1 MKYNPMLLTDF
12 YKISHRI
19 MSEEGT
25 GMIYSTFT
33 PRMSRIKEI
42 DKVVFFGLKGFI
54 KEYLIDYFN
63 ENFFKRGK
71 DQVIIEYKRMI
82 TYTLGADAADAS
94 HIEALWELGYL
105 PLEIKALPELTEV
118 PLKVP
123 MFTIQ
128 NTNPKFYWLTNFLET
143 LMSAELWK
151 VTTAATISKYYK
163 DICDVAA
170 DRTCD
175 DRSHVMWQCHNFS
188 YRGMSGNDDAIK
200 TGAAHLQF
208 FKGTDTIPSIMYLE
222 QYYGVN
228 VEKELVGASVPATE
242 HSIQCGYGDD
252 EKYIRR
258 MILDVIPN
266 GIVSVVVD
274 GYDYWNVITD
284 IMPRLKKEIMNRD
297 GKVVLRPDS
306 GEPADIICGDV
317 NARTLYE
324 QKGTI
329 ELLWEIFGG
338 TINSKG
344 YKVLDSH
351 IGLIYG
357 DAITP
362 ERAKDIFKRL
372 ESKGF
377 ASSNV
382 VFGVGSYSLGYH
394 TRDTFGFALKAT
406 HTIQNGKEIM
416 IFKDP
421 KTDSGMKKSAR
432 GMCAVV
438 NSPVTETLGL
448 IDGLTSVTESRI
460 ENNMLQTVFI
470 DGKYIG

>member
-1 MKYNPMLLTDF
+1 MRELNEAYVNFMSMSARARLLLALLLILIILYFIGASIKGGDFASYLEASGKMLADQNIYDPPYVHLRYSYSPFWAMVLMPFALFPSPVGVFIWLVVNVFLLWRTINLLRNYFEIKFSDVKYDLILWVGIILFMSRFIELNFHHAQMTIFLLWTILESIRLCDENENLKAGILIGLGIIIKVMPIVMIPYF
-12 YKISHRI
+12 VYRAKFKAAFFSAI
-19 MSEEGT
+19 T
-25 GMIYSTFT
+25 VVVTFFLPMIYLG
-33 PRMSRIKEI
+33 KER
-42 DKVVFFGLKGFI
+42 FI
-54 KEYLIDYFN
+54 ELN
-63 ENFFKRGK
+63 SAWFK
-71 DQVIIEYKRMI
+71 I
-82 TYTLGADAADAS
+82 
-94 HIEALWELGYL
+94 
-105 PLEIKALPELTEV
+105 
-118 PLKVP
+118 
-123 MFTIQ
+123 
-128 NTNPKFYWLTNFLET
+128 
-143 LMSAELWK
+143 
-151 VTTAATISKYYK
+151 
-163 DICDVAA
+163 
-170 DRTCD
+170 
-175 DRSHVMWQCHNFS
+175 
-188 YRGMSGNDDAIK
+188 
-200 TGAAHLQF
+200 
-208 FKGTDTIPSIMYLE
+208 
-222 QYYGVN
+222 
-228 VEKELVGASVPATE
+228 
-242 HSIQCGYGDD
+242 
-252 EKYIRR
+252 
-258 MILDVIPN
+258 
-266 GIVSVVVD
+266 
-274 GYDYWNVITD
+274 
-284 IMPRLKKEIMNRD
+284 
-297 GKVVLRPDS
+297 LRPDS